1 MVTLILYDFLLIW
14 TKNLGQTAQNI
25 GGAES
30 APPRTIRRPKSPD
43 FLGLKDSDTVQ
54 FWCSFAILSSQ
65 ASMGRHMLLSHWP
78 SLFFPLRQHQPV
90 EDG

>member
-43 FLGLKDSDTVQ
+43 FLGLIETVRLGVRALGGIQ
-54 FWCSFAILSSQ
+54 NQYSK
-65 ASMGRHMLLSHWP
+65 
-78 SLFFPLRQHQPV
+78 
-90 EDG
+90 

>member
-30 APPRTIRRPKSPD
+30 APPRTIHRPKSPD
-43 FLGLKDSDTVQ
+43 FLGLTVKKVLYMEKEDSNEIDKINV
-54 FWCSFAILSSQ
+54 C
-65 ASMGRHMLLSHWP
+65 LLT
-78 SLFFPLRQHQPV
+78 
-90 EDG
+90 